1 MLRTMAC
8 LGAMVVTGR
17 LYRHMAVC
25 PETQDKGRRIVVAQT
40 KMAEHRDE
48 EPQAKPFS

>member
-1 MLRTMAC
+1 MLRAMAC

-25 PETQDKGRRIVVAQT
+25 PETQDKGRCIVVAQT
-40 KMAEHRDE
+40 KMAEHRND
-48 EPQAKPFS
+48 Q